1 MLSAFLEK
9 KIPAR
14 LDDGTTQPE
23 GRVGRAWVVPE
34 EGVVEEVRREFDL
47 GIDKH

>member
-1 MLSAFLEK
+1 MEK

-34 EGVVEEVRREFDL
+34 EEVVEEVRREFDL
-47 GIDKH
+47 GIDQH